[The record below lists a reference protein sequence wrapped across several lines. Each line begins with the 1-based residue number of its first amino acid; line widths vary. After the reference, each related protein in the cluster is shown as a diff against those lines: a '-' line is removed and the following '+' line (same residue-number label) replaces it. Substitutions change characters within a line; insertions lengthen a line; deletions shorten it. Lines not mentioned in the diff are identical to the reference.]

1 MKSLTRSVGILLV
14 GILVGMALIMAMSV
28 PAALT
33 AKRPLRVGV
42 LLKTLANPYWVTMKE
57 GIEAEAPKLG
67 VQVDIYAVPT
77 EGDIKAQAELLETM
91 LRKGY
96 DGLAVAPITPVN
108 LIPGVVKAT
117 RMGIP
122 VVNID
127 EAIDQGELL
136 KQGGFVYSFVT
147 TNNVKVGEQAGKFV
161 VNALGPQGGEV
172 AIIEGA
178 AGNKSGNDRRDGFKA
193 VVARNPQLKLVAS
206 QPANWDRMQALNV
219 ATNLLQRFPR
229 LRAIYCANDTMALGA
244 VQAVINAGK
253 KGQVIV
259 VGTDG
264 IPEAVQ
270 AVKEGRLAATIA
282 QDPAGIGAESLRL
295 LVQALKIPRHVEVPS
310 KLITQ

>member
-1 MKSLTRSVGILLV
+1 MRGLSRIVGALVIVMLLGSVV
-14 GILVGMALIMAMSV
+14 SAPV
-28 PAALT
+28 AA
-33 AKRPLRVGV
+33 AQRPLRIGI
-42 LLKTLANPYWVTMKE
+42 LLKTLANPFWVSMKE
-57 GIEAEAPKLG
+57 GIEQEAAKLG
-67 VQVDIYAVPT
+67 IQVDIYAVPT
-77 EGDIKAQAELLETM
+77 EGDLRAQAELLETM
-91 LRKGY
+91 LQKGY
-96 DGLAVAPITPVN
+96 DGLGVAPISPVN
-108 LIPGVVKAT
+108 LIPGVAKAT
-117 RMGIP
+117 AMGIP

-127 EAIDQGELL
+127 EAIDKEELR

-147 TNNVKVGEQAGKFV
+147 TNNFKVGEQAGEFV
-161 VNALGPQGGEV
+161 VKSLGPQGGEV

-178 AGNKSGNDRRDGFKA
+178 AGNKSGNDRRDGFRS
-193 VVARNPQLKLVAS
+193 VVERNPRLKLVAS

-253 KGQVIV
+253 QNQVIV

-295 LVQALKIPRHVEVPS
+295 LVQALSIPQQAEVPS
-310 KLITQ
+310 KLITR